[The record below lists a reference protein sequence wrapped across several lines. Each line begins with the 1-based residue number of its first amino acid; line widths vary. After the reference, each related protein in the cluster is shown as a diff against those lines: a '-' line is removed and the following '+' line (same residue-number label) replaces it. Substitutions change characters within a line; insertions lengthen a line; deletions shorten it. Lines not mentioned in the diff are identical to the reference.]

1 MSIEININCDL
12 GEKSK
17 HHSNK
22 HDPDLLEIV
31 NSANIA
37 CGYHAGDEETMNQ
50 VVEISKKNGVSI
62 GAHPSFNDPENF
74 GRERMNLSSSEL
86 EKLITDQYEILQT
99 ISSNHGE
106 NVTHIKPHGA
116 LNNMACED
124 IDLATTLAKVIK
136 RINPDLI
143 YLVPTGSKME
153 QAAKKLDM
161 KIACEIFADR
171 NYEDDGNLVSRK
183 KPHALITD
191 PEQAKKHVLK
201 MVQTQSLNCHSGKQ
215 IPCEIDSV
223 CIHGDNISS
232 LETAKSIRKNLLD
245 NGLKLETLNKMKKF
259 ICSLFVGGLLSF
271 APMFSVAQSQSA
283 MEAYLC
289 TLNDG
294 TSMSDLMEVVE
305 DWNDW
310 SDEKGITSYSAWVLN
325 PIFVSNADLN
335 RQAL

>member
-37 CGYHAGDEETMNQ
+37 CGYHAGDEETMNN

-74 GRERMNLSSSEL
+74 GRERMNLSSSEI
-86 EKLITDQYEILQT
+86 EKLIIDQYEILQT

-136 RINPDLI
+136 SINPHLI

-161 KIACEIFADR
+161 NIGFFKLSCNDMVAVNLFRLTTKEDFACLLKLSPKNISKIKTDNE
-171 NYEDDGNLVSRK
+171 
-183 KPHALITD
+183 LIQSIIDIVNFLLIINNPIRTA
-191 PEQAKKHVLK
+191 ELQAIPIKL
-201 MVQTQSLNCHSGKQ
+201 SLNKGLFYVNA
-215 IPCEIDSV
+215 IPIYQFP
-223 CIHGDNISS
+223 
-232 LETAKSIRKNLLD
+232 T
-245 NGLKLETLNKMKKF
+245 
-259 ICSLFVGGLLSF
+259 
-271 APMFSVAQSQSA
+271 Q
-283 MEAYLC
+283 Y
-289 TLNDG
+289 
-294 TSMSDLMEVVE
+294 
-305 DWNDW
+305 
-310 SDEKGITSYSAWVLN
+310 
-325 PIFVSNADLN
+325 
-335 RQAL
+335 

>member
-1 MSIEININCDL
+1 MEININCDL

-37 CGYHAGDEETMNQ
+37 CGFHAGDDQSMSEVIQ
-50 VVEISKKNGVSI
+50 ISKKNGVSI

-74 GRERMNLSSSEL
+74 GRQRMSLSSSEIR
-86 EKLITDQYEILQT
+86 KLIIDQYEVLQK
-99 ISSNHGE
+99 IAE
-106 NVTHIKPHGA
+106 NYNEIVSHIKPHGA

-124 IDLATTLAKVIK
+124 IELATILAKSIK
-136 RINPDLI
+136 EIDKDLI

-153 QAAKKLDM
+153 VAAKKFDM

-183 KPHALITD
+183 KPNALITD
-191 PEQAKKHVLK
+191 PEQAKKHVVN
-201 MVQTQSLNCHSGKQ
+201 MVKNQALNCHSGKQ

-232 LETAKSIRKNLLD
+232 LATAKSIKENLID
-245 NGLKLETLNKMKKF
+245 NGLELKPLN
-259 ICSLFVGGLLSF
+259 
-271 APMFSVAQSQSA
+271 
-283 MEAYLC
+283 
-289 TLNDG
+289 
-294 TSMSDLMEVVE
+294 LMEKF
-305 DWNDW
+305 N
-310 SDEKGITSYSAWVLN
+310 
-325 PIFVSNADLN
+325 
-335 RQAL
+335 

>member
-1 MSIEININCDL
+1 MEININCDL

-22 HDPDLLEIV
+22 HDPDLLKIV

-50 VVEISKKNGVSI
+50 VIKISKKNRVSI

-74 GRERMNLSSSEL
+74 GRERMNLSSTEI
-86 EKLITDQYEILQT
+86 EDLIKNQYEILQKIASQHNET
-99 ISSNHGE
+99 
-106 NVTHIKPHGA
+106 VTHIKPHGA

-124 IDLATTLAKVIK
+124 IVLATTLAKTIK
-136 RINPDLI
+136 AISKDLI

-153 QAAKKLDM
+153 AAAKKLNM

-191 PEQAKKHVLK
+191 PEEAKKHVLS
-201 MVQTQSLNCHSGKQ
+201 MVKNQALNCHSGKQ

-223 CIHGDNISS
+223 CIHGDNESS
-232 LETAKSIRKNLLD
+232 LATARSIRENLIE
-245 NGLKLETLNKMKKF
+245 NGLNLKPLSKMEKF
-259 ICSLFVGGLLSF
+259 L
-271 APMFSVAQSQSA
+271 
-283 MEAYLC
+283 
-289 TLNDG
+289 
-294 TSMSDLMEVVE
+294 
-305 DWNDW
+305 
-310 SDEKGITSYSAWVLN
+310 
-325 PIFVSNADLN
+325 
-335 RQAL
+335 

>member
-1 MSIEININCDL
+1 MLYLTIIIMEINLNCDL

-31 NSANIA
+31 NSANVA

-50 VVEISKKNGVSI
+50 VIIISKKNGVSI

-74 GRERMNLSSSEL
+74 GRERMNLSSTEI
-86 EKLITDQYEILQT
+86 EKLIIDQYEILQR
-99 ISSNHGE
+99 IASLHNES
-106 NVTHIKPHGA
+106 VSHIKPHGA

-124 IDLATTLAKVIK
+124 IELATTLAKTIK
-136 RINPDLI
+136 GISKDLI

-153 QAAKKLDM
+153 KAAKKLDM

-183 KPHALITD
+183 KTHALITD

-201 MVQTQSLNCHSGKQ
+201 MVKTQSLNCHSGKQ

-223 CIHGDNISS
+223 CIHGDNQSS
-232 LETAKSIRKNLLD
+232 LATAKSIKNNLVE
-245 NGLKLETLNKMKKF
+245 NGLELKTLKDMKKF
-259 ICSLFVGGLLSF
+259 I
-271 APMFSVAQSQSA
+271 
-283 MEAYLC
+283 
-289 TLNDG
+289 
-294 TSMSDLMEVVE
+294 
-305 DWNDW
+305 
-310 SDEKGITSYSAWVLN
+310 
-325 PIFVSNADLN
+325 
-335 RQAL
+335 